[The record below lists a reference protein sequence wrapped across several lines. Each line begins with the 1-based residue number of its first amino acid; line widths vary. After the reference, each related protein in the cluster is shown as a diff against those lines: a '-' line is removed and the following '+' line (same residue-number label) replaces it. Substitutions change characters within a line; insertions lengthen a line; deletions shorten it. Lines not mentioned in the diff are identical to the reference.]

1 MPLRHDMRR
10 GVICMLAAC
19 ALFAGM
25 SAGVKS
31 LSGNIPFPELM
42 FFRCALAMPVVGAI
56 AFRSGRWDLLRT
68 KRFPGHFYRACTGL
82 LAMSCSFYALG
93 LLPLAEHTA
102 LTNATPLFVTMLSI
116 PFLGEKVGVHRWSAV
131 VVGFWGIMV
140 IALSQGAFQGGA
152 AELATAGVVA
162 AVAQSLFSGV
172 TTMLVRGLSETES
185 STTIVMWQSL
195 LMTLM
200 TGLAL
205 PFVWVT
211 PSLEELALL
220 VLIGLLGG
228 IAQVL
233 LTEAWASAQVSAI
246 APLSYSS
253 IAWAALLGWIVFG
266 DLPSGWTLLGAGL
279 IVAASLYIMHRELK
293 LRRERERRKAT

>member
-1 MPLRHDMRR
+1 
-10 GVICMLAAC
+10 MLGAC
-19 ALFAGM
+19 ALFAAMG
-25 SAGVKS
+25 AGVKT
-31 LSGNIPFPELM
+31 LSGTSPFPELM

-56 AFRSGRWDLLRT
+56 AFRAGRWDLLRT
-68 KRFPGHFYRACTGL
+68 KRFGGHFYRACTGM

-116 PFLGEKVGVHRWSAV
+116 PFLGEQVGAHRWSAV
-131 VVGFWGIMV
+131 VVGFIGIMV
-140 IALSQGAFQGGA
+140 IALGQGAFQGGA
-152 AELATAGVVA
+152 GELAMAGVVA

-195 LMTLM
+195 LMTAL
-200 TGLAL
+200 TGLVL

-211 PSLEELALL
+211 PSMDQLALL

-228 IAQVL
+228 MGQVL

-246 APLSYSS
+246 APLSYSG

-266 DLPSGWTLLGAGL
+266 DLPSAWTLLGAGL
-279 IVAASLYIMHRELK
+279 IVAASLYIMHREMK
-293 LRRERERRKAT
+293 RRRERERRTGA